1 VPDRIT
7 AIDLPGPLPDAFL
20 DVAPLARADDPG
32 WIPEDADALRRRA
45 RADHWWF
52 RSGGVARAW
61 VVPGRGR
68 IAAFCHP
75 DARTDGRNAGFFGW
89 WSSTGDPEVD
99 RALLD
104 EAEGFVADLGHEELI
119 GPVEQTSL
127 YGYRLLDQR
136 SDPLGPMVAEPDTPR
151 AMAERLRAE
160 GFEPIHTY
168 NTRLVPSEVLPALN
182 EALVEGVAA
191 ATARGYRAVPL
202 TPALLEAH
210 LDALLDIL
218 VDAFGENLGYVGP
231 DRATLRRHVRDDLAP
246 TLCPELS
253 TAVLTD
259 DDELA
264 GWMLVYPHYGPLCAS
279 SRGFH
284 AVAVAD
290 LRFERHIGE
299 LRRLVAPARPWAVC
313 RTIAFAAA
321 HRGKGLSPLVV
332 HAANER
338 CMAAYDGWF
347 LAMSRLDNRTQDF
360 YETDPEGRRLYSV
373 YGRAVHND
381 PERPAP

>member
-1 VPDRIT
+1 MSDRIT
-7 AIDLPGPLPDAFL
+7 VIDLPGPLPDDFL
-20 DVAPLARADDPG
+20 EVARLARAGDST
-32 WIPEDADALRRRA
+32 WIPEDAAALRRRA
-45 RADHWWF
+45 LADHWWF

-75 DARTDGRNAGFFGW
+75 NARTDGRNAGFFGW
-89 WSSTGDPEVD
+89 WATTGDAAVD

-104 EAEGFVADLGHEELI
+104 EAEGFVAELGHDELI

-160 GFEPIHTY
+160 GFEAIHTY
-168 NTRLVPSEVLPALN
+168 NTRLVPTEVLPALN

-191 ATARGYRAVPL
+191 ARAAGYRAVPL
-202 TPALLEAH
+202 TPELLVAH
-210 LDALLDIL
+210 LDELLDIL

-231 DRATLRRHVRDDLAP
+231 DRATLRHHVRDELAP
-246 TLCPELS
+246 TMCPELS
-253 TAVLTD
+253 TAVLTA

-279 SRGFH
+279 VRGDE

-290 LRFERHIGE
+290 LRFEHHIGE
-299 LRRLVAPARPWAVC
+299 LRGLLAPARPWAVC
-313 RTIAFAAA
+313 RTIAFAPA

-360 YETDPEGRRLYSV
+360 YATDPEGRRLYSV
-373 YGRAVHND
+373 YGRTVRND
-381 PERPAP
+381 LERPTP